1 MKELVEKAKELF
13 QNGTVGVIIGYAAM
27 PNQNRLRPFFAYNE
41 KEAEEL
47 TFGHYAQNNLSVYLS
62 AIRKPK
68 SGKIGIV
75 VKGCDTRSVVAL
87 MQENQ
92 IKRDEVYIIGMAC
105 NGVVRD
111 YALDWQ
117 VNNVAP
123 KCVMC
128 QMRTPHV
135 ADVVIGSEEPFE
147 KPEDAYG
154 KLIAELDAKTSEER
168 FAFWEKE
175 FEKCIRCYACRQ
187 ACPTCYC
194 EQCIVDKT
202 TPRWVSSSTSAQS
215 NFSWNVIRA
224 FHQAGRC
231 TGCGECERSCPMDIP
246 LTLLNR
252 KLGVIAMKEFGYRHG
267 MSLDEPT
274 LVGTYKNSDKE
285 DFIK

>member
-27 PNQNRLRPFFAYNE
+27 PNQNRLRPFFAYS
-41 KEAEEL
+41 EAEAEQL

-128 QMRTPHV
+128 KMRTPHV
-135 ADVVIGSEEPFE
+135 ADVVIGTEEDFE

-154 KLIAELDAKTSEER
+154 KMIAELDAKTSEER

-202 TPRWVSSSTSAQS
+202 VPRWVSSSTSAQS

-252 KLGVIAMKEFGYRHG
+252 KLGMVAMREFGYMPG
-267 MSLDEPT
+267 KSIDEPT